1 MTLPSPRTLLM
12 AAAAFVAAGLL
23 AVGGWFWHSSGQHRA
38 MSAYAAALTQAQ
50 SAQGPQAAPDARE
63 AAIRGLESALTQ
75 YSSGSG
81 AAEVAYQ
88 LGNLRFEGQQYSQ
101 ARGAW
106 ELAVAQGATRTLKAL
121 SLGGVAYTWE
131 AERNY
136 PKAVEAF
143 KTALTGIGPKDFYY
157 EELLL
162 GLGRTQELAGQK
174 TEAIATY
181 RRALS
186 ELTQSRRAE
195 EIRARLAALGA

>member
-1 MTLPSPRTLLM
+1 MTLTLGSPRTLLV
-12 AAAAFVAAGLL
+12 AAVAVVAAGLL
-23 AVGGWFWHSSGQHRA
+23 AVGGWFWYSSGQHRA

-50 SAQGPQAAPDARE
+50 SAQATPDARE

-75 YSSGSG
+75 YSSGPG

-88 LGNLRFEGQQYSQ
+88 LGNLRFEAQQYAQ
-101 ARGAW
+101 ARNAW
-106 ELAVAQGATRTLKAL
+106 EMAVAQGATRTLKAL

-131 AERNY
+131 AERSY

-143 KTALTGIGPKDFYY
+143 KTALTGVGPKDFYY

-174 TEAIATY
+174 AEAIATY

>member
-1 MTLPSPRTLLM
+1 MTLTLGSPRTLFV
-12 AAAAFVAAGLL
+12 AAIAVVAAGLL
-23 AVGGWFWHSSGQHRA
+23 AVGGWFWYSSGQHRA

-50 SAQGPQAAPDARE
+50 SAQATPDARE

-75 YSSGSG
+75 YSSGPG

-88 LGNLRFEGQQYSQ
+88 LGNLRFEAQQYAQ
-101 ARGAW
+101 ARNAW
-106 ELAVAQGATRTLKAL
+106 EMAVAQGATRTLKAL

-131 AERNY
+131 AERSY

-143 KTALTGIGPKDFYY
+143 KTALTGVGPKDFYY

-174 TEAIATY
+174 AEAIATY

>member
-1 MTLPSPRTLLM
+1 M
-12 AAAAFVAAGLL
+12 
-23 AVGGWFWHSSGQHRA
+23 
-38 MSAYAAALTQAQ
+38 
-50 SAQGPQAAPDARE
+50 
-63 AAIRGLESALTQ
+63 
-75 YSSGSG
+75 
-81 AAEVAYQ
+81 
-88 LGNLRFEGQQYSQ
+88 
-101 ARGAW
+101 
-106 ELAVAQGATRTLKAL
+106 
-121 SLGGVAYTWE
+121 AYTWE

-174 TEAIATY
+174 AEAIATY